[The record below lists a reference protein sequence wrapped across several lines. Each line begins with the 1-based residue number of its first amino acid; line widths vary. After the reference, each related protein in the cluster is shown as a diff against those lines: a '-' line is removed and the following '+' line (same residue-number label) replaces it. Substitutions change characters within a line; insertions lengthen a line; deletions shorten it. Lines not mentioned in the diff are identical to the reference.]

1 MTDSPRADKYK
12 KNAEQERALQQMNET
27 LAQFEDQLAP
37 RVDAPKHPLLFL
49 VGCPRTGTT
58 LLSQLLAAS
67 GLFAYV
73 SNFVARFWIAPW
85 LGASIGLALGLAR
98 LSSPSNLKSTFGQ
111 TTGWTEPHE
120 FGYFWDRWFEFG
132 ETAKLS
138 EGQLAKIDRTK
149 MKRAFAAL
157 QAAYDRPMFF
167 KNQNK
172 YSLQIEFLA
181 ELFDNA
187 YFVLLERHPLY
198 QTQSVLLA
206 RKEFC
211 GDINIWWTM
220 RPKEYS
226 ILKELSPFE
235 QIAGQAF
242 FLSRDIWASLKKLSK
257 DRYLALTYEDLCA
270 SPRDAVTQVARLV
283 GINPGSANVLG
294 ILPETITLSKK
305 QQIPQDQWI
314 SLQAACRKYG
324 LIE

>member
-1 MTDSPRADKYK
+1 
-12 KNAEQERALQQMNET
+12 MNET
-27 LAQFEDQLAP
+27 LAQFEGQLAP
-37 RVDAPKHPLLFL
+37 RVNAPEHPLLFI
-49 VGCPRTGTT
+49 VGCPRSGSTI
-58 LLSQLLAAS
+58 LAQLLASS

-73 SNFVARFWIAPW
+73 SNFVARFWLAPW

-98 LSSPSNLKSTFGQ
+98 LSSPSTLKSAFGQ

-132 ETAKLS
+132 ESVKLS
-138 EGQLAKIDRTK
+138 EAQLAKIDRKK
-149 MKRAFAAL
+149 MRRAFAAL
-157 QAAYDRPMFF
+157 QAAYDMPMFF

-181 ELFDNA
+181 ELFNNA

-206 RKEFC
+206 REEFC

-220 RPKEYS
+220 RPEEYP
-226 ILKELSPFE
+226 ILKELSPYE
-235 QIAGQAF
+235 QIAGQTF
-242 FLSRDIWASLKKLSK
+242 YLSRDIWGSLKKLSK

-270 SPRDAVTQVARLV
+270 SPRDAVTQVAHLV
-283 GINPGSANVLG
+283 GIKPESADSLE
-294 ILPETITLSKK
+294 ILPETLRLSKK

-314 SLQAACRKYG
+314 SLQTACRKYG